1 MMDPNAGPAMPPE
14 LMAALAGG
22 AGAGGPAMMG
32 GGPMDTGGGPTPA
45 GPGGNPEDQ
54 PIEILRQMIDLAN
67 QYLQAEPDEVDK
79 SQIAKI
85 LAQLQA
91 VIAKDQADRDKLV
104 GNPAATRM
112 LRKS

>member
-22 AGAGGPAMMG
+22 AGAGGGGMMPG
-32 GGPMDTGGGPTPA
+32 APPDQGSTGGA
-45 GPGGNPEDQ
+45 SPEDS

-79 SQIAKI
+79 SQVAKI
-85 LAQLQA
+85 LAQLQS
-91 VIAKDQADRDKLV
+91 VIAKDQADRDKV
-104 GNPAATRM
+104 AGNPATTRI